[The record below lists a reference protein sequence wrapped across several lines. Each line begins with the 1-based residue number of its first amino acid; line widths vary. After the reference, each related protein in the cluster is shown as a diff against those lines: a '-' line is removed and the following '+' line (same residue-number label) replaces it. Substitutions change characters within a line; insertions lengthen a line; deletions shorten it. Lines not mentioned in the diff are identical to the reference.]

1 MTRDAG
7 LEELLRED
15 LQGRTGLTE
24 KTMFGGRVWLL
35 NGNLLCGAR
44 TDGMLVRLGKGNDGW
59 AFEMPGVAS
68 MVMGQRQM
76 HGWVR
81 LAPGAWGLGRRW
93 FAPTPGERR
102 FGLGWNAAPKIHIKY

>member
-81 LAPGAWGLGRRW
+81 LAPGAWGKDGLRR
-93 FAPTPGERR
+93 R
-102 FGLGWNAAPKIHIKY
+102 LVSAALAWVGTLPPKST